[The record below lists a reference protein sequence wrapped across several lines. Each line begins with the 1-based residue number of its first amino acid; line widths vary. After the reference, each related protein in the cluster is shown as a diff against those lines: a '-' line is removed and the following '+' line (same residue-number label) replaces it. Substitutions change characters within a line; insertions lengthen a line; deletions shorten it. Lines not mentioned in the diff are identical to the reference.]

1 MPPSPQ
7 RPRRFLVVGCGSIGK
22 RHISN
27 LQALGV
33 DDVIAF
39 DPRPDRRAEASE
51 KCHVPVVERLED
63 AWPLKPDVA
72 VIATPTAM
80 HIPPAIEAAER
91 GCHLFIEKP
100 LSDSLDGVSRLLE
113 LVRKK
118 DLITFAG
125 FNTRFIPGIRQMKA
139 LITEGAVGKVVA
151 LRAETGHYLPEWH
164 PWEDYRQGYSARR
177 QLGGGVILD
186 AIHELDYVRELMGEV
201 ESVSCLAGKLS
212 HLEIDTEDVAAILLR
227 HSSGA
232 ISEIHLD
239 YVQRARSRTCHV
251 IGDQG
256 TIRWHFVTGQVR
268 CYRSATGQWETW
280 TSPPDW
286 QLNQMYVDEM
296 QHFLNCLDGKDRPLC
311 DVWEGERVLRIA
323 LAARESAPTGAAM
336 RIRPPDRRSSKVVAI
351 VQARMGSTRLP
362 GKVLA
367 DVAGRPMLWYVTQ
380 RVRRAKTVQE
390 VVVATTTSASDE
402 AVVGFCQGERL
413 PVFRGSEDDVLDR
426 YYQAAR
432 AHGAGAVVRITA
444 DCPFID
450 PGVIDRV
457 VGAYLDGDADY
468 VSNTLAHT
476 FPDGLD
482 TEVFSMAA
490 LETAWKE
497 AKREP
502 EREHVTPYIKLS
514 DRFRVQNVSAQD
526 GEGPPDLRLTVDE
539 GADLEF
545 TRALY
550 ALLGGK
556 VSFALGELLK
566 AVKEHPEVAALNRGI
581 IRNEGYYKS
590 LIAEEPMAATTRTLA
605 ASQGLKEEARRLI
618 PSYSQT
624 FSKGPTQ
631 FVQGVSPVYL
641 ARARGSHVW
650 DVDDNEYI
658 DYSMALG
665 PVILGHADP
674 DVNRAIGQQ
683 MESGYAFSLPHPLE
697 VELAKVLVEMIPC
710 AEMVRFAKNGSDVTA
725 GAVRA
730 ARGFTGRD
738 MVAFCGYHGWQDW
751 YIGATTRNKGVPAA
765 VQQLVAGFEYNNL
778 ASLERIF
785 AEHRGQVA
793 AVIMEPAGVIAP
805 QEGFL
810 QQVKDLAHR
819 EGALLIFD
827 EVITGFR
834 MALGGAQEYFKVTP
848 DLGCFG
854 KAMGNGY
861 PIAAVVGRR
870 DVMEIFDEVFFSFT
884 FGGDALGL
892 AAALATI
899 RALRERKAIDRI
911 WEQGERLRDGY
922 NTLAQKLGLERYTAC
937 IGYPPRTVINFKDDT
952 GAEWLALKS
961 LFQQEVIKRGVLC
974 AGYHMLCASHS
985 AQDVEHTLRAYRAAL
1000 GVMAEAIAAG
1010 NVETRLEGPPVSPV
1024 FRRA

>member
-1 MPPSPQ
+1 MSPPSQ

-22 RHISN
+22 RHIGN
-27 LQALGV
+27 LQALAV
-33 DDVIAF
+33 SDVIAF
-39 DPRPDRRAEASE
+39 DPRPERRAEVSE
-51 KCHVPVVERLED
+51 TFHIPTVERLED
-63 AWPLKPDVA
+63 AWPLQPAVA
-72 VIATPTAM
+72 IIATPTAL
-80 HIPPAIEAAER
+80 HIPPAIAAAER

-100 LSDSLDGVSRLLE
+100 LSDSLEGVDRLLE

-125 FNTRFIPGIRQMKA
+125 FNTRFAPGIRKIKA
-139 LITEGAVGKVVA
+139 LMAEGAIGKVVA
-151 LRAETGHYLPEWH
+151 LRAEAGHYLPEWH
-164 PWEDYRQGYSARR
+164 PWEDYRQGYSAQRR
-177 QLGGGVILD
+177 LGGGVILD

-201 ESVSCLAGKLS
+201 ESVSCLAGELS
-212 HLEIDTEDVAAILLR
+212 RLEIDTEDVAAILMR

-251 IGDQG
+251 IGDEG
-256 TIRWHFVTGQVR
+256 TIRWYFVTGQVS
-268 CYRSATGQWETW
+268 CYRSATGQWENW
-280 TSPPDW
+280 AGPHDW

-296 QHFLNCLDGKDRPLC
+296 QHFLDCLDGKERPIC
-311 DVWEGERVLRIA
+311 DIWEGERVLRIA
-323 LAARESAPTGAAM
+323 LAARESAPSGAAVKINHE
-336 RIRPPDRRSSKVVAI
+336 RKSSRVVAI

-367 DVAGRPMLWYVTQ
+367 EIAGKPMLWHVAQ
-380 RVRRAKTVQE
+380 RVRRAKAVHD
-390 VVVATTTSASDE
+390 VVVATTDCAADDP
-402 AVVGFCQGERL
+402 VVAFCQREKI
-413 PVFRGSEDDVLDR
+413 PVFRGSENDVLDR
-426 YYQAAR
+426 YYRAAQ
-432 AHGAGAVVRITA
+432 AHGAGAIVRITA

-450 PGVIDRV
+450 PDIIDRV
-457 VGAYLDGDADY
+457 VGAYLDGDAEY
-468 VSNTLAHT
+468 VSNTLTHT

-497 AKREP
+497 ATRKP
-502 EREHVTPYIKLS
+502 EREHVTPYLKLS
-514 DRFRVQNVSAQD
+514 GRFAVRNVHAEPD
-526 GEGPPDLRLTVDE
+526 DPPPNLRLTVDE
-539 GADLEF
+539 PADLEF
-545 TRALY
+545 TRSLY
-550 ALLGGK
+550 AALDGNVAFSISDLAKLLQK
-556 VSFALGELLK
+556 RPEL
-566 AVKEHPEVAALNRGI
+566 AVLNRGI
-581 IRNEGYYKS
+581 VRNQGYYKS
-590 LIAEEPMAATTRTLA
+590 LISEKPIAATDRSLA
-605 ASQGLKEEARRLI
+605 ASQRLKEEARRLI

-631 FVQGVSPVYL
+631 FVQGVSPVFL

-674 DVNRAIGQQ
+674 DVNRAIAQQ
-683 MESGYAFSLPHPLE
+683 MENGYAFSLPHPLE
-697 VELAKVLVEMIPC
+697 VELAKVLVDLIPC

-730 ARGFTGRD
+730 ARAFTGRE
-738 MVAFCGYHGWQDW
+738 MIAFCGYHGWQDW
-751 YIGATTRNKGVPAA
+751 YIGATTRNKGVPAG
-765 VQQLVAGFEYNNL
+765 VRQLVAGFEYNNL

-785 AEHRGQVA
+785 TENRGKVA
-793 AVIMEPAGVIAP
+793 AVIMEPVGVVAP

-899 RALRERKAIDRI
+899 RALRERNVIERI
-911 WEQGERLRDGY
+911 WELGERLRDGY
-922 NTLAQKLGLERYTAC
+922 NTLARELGLDRYTSC
-937 IGYPPRTVINFKDDT
+937 IGYPPRTVINFKDDS

-985 AQDVEHTLRAYRAAL
+985 AGDIEHALRAYRAAL
-1000 GVMAEAIAAG
+1000 DVMAEGIAASD
-1010 NVETRLEGPPVSPV
+1010 VESRLLGPPVSPV

>member
-1 MPPSPQ
+1 MPPSSQ
-7 RPRRFLVVGCGSIGK
+7 WPRRFLIVGCGSIGK
-22 RHISN
+22 RHIGN

-33 DDVIAF
+33 TDMIAF
-39 DPRPDRRAEASE
+39 DPRPDRRSE
-51 KCHVPVVERLED
+51 VSESFHIPVVERLED
-63 AWPLKPDVA
+63 AWPLQPEVA
-72 VIATPTAM
+72 VIATPTVL
-80 HIPPAIEAAER
+80 HIPSAIEAARR

-100 LSDSLDGVSRLLE
+100 LSDSLEGVEHLLE
-113 LVRKK
+113 LARQK
-118 DLITFAG
+118 DLVTFAG
-125 FNTRFIPGIRQMKA
+125 FNTRFIPGIGKMKA
-139 LITEGAVGKVVA
+139 LIAEGAIGKVVA
-151 LRAETGHYLPEWH
+151 LRAEAGHYLPEWH
-164 PWEDYRQGYSARR
+164 PWEDYRQGYSAQRR
-177 QLGGGVILD
+177 LGGGVILD

-212 HLEIDTEDVAAILLR
+212 RLEIDTEDVAAILMR
-227 HSSGA
+227 HRSGA

-251 IGDQG
+251 IGDEG
-256 TIRWHFVTGQVR
+256 TIRWHFVTGEVR

-280 TSPPDW
+280 THPPDW

-296 QHFLNCLDGKDRPLC
+296 RHFLDCLDGKDRPIC
-311 DVWEGERVLRIA
+311 DIWEGERVLRIA
-323 LAARESAPTGAAM
+323 LAAKESSPSGAAI
-336 RIRPPDRRSSKVVAI
+336 RIGRERKSSRVVAI
-351 VQARMGSTRLP
+351 VQARMGSRRLP

-367 DVAGRPMLWYVTQ
+367 EVGGKPMLWYVTQ
-380 RVRRAKTVQE
+380 RLRRARTVHD
-390 VVVATTTSASDE
+390 VVVATTTCASDDP
-402 AVVGFCQGERL
+402 VVAFCQRERI

-426 YYQAAR
+426 YYRAAQAQ
-432 AHGAGAVVRITA
+432 GAGAVVRITA

-457 VGAYLDGDADY
+457 VGAYLDGEADY
-468 VSNTLAHT
+468 VSNTLTHT

-497 AKREP
+497 ATREP
-502 EREHVTPYIKLS
+502 EREHVTPYLKLS
-514 DRFRVQNVSAQD
+514 GRFTVQNVHAEQGD
-526 GEGPPDLRLTVDE
+526 PPPTLRLTVDE
-539 GADLEF
+539 PADLEF

-550 ALLGGK
+550 ALLDGNAGFS
-556 VSFALGELLK
+556 VSELAKLLR
-566 AVKEHPEVAALNRGI
+566 EHPELAALNRSI
-581 IRNEGYYKS
+581 VRNEGYYKS
-590 LIAEEPMAATTRTLA
+590 LISEKPIAMTERSLA
-605 ASQGLKEEARRLI
+605 ASQRLKEEARRLI
-618 PSYSQT
+618 PSYAQT
-624 FSKGPTQ
+624 FSKGPSQ
-631 FVQGVSPVYL
+631 FVQGVSPVFL

-674 DVNRAIGQQ
+674 EVNQAIAQQ
-683 MESGYAFSLPHPLE
+683 MENGYAFSLPHPLE
-697 VELAKVLVEMIPC
+697 LELAKVLVALIPC

-730 ARGFTGRD
+730 ARGFTGREK
-738 MVAFCGYHGWQDW
+738 VAFCGYHGWQDW
-751 YIGATTRNKGVPAA
+751 YIGATTRNKGVP
-765 VQQLVAGFEYNNL
+765 VGVRQLVAGFEYNNL

-785 AEHRGQVA
+785 AENRGQVA
-793 AVIMEPAGVIAP
+793 AVIMEPVGVVAP

-870 DVMEIFDEVFFSFT
+870 DVMAIFDEVFFSFT

-899 RALRERKAIDRI
+899 RALRERKVIERI
-911 WEQGERLRDGY
+911 WELGERLRDGY
-922 NTLAQKLGLERYTAC
+922 NTLARELGLERYTSC
-937 IGYPPRTVINFKDDT
+937 IGYPPRTVLTFKDDS

-985 AQDVEHTLRAYRAAL
+985 AGDIEHTLRVYRAAL
-1000 GVMAEAIAAG
+1000 GAMAEGITAG
-1010 NVETRLEGPPVSPV
+1010 DVESRLQGPPVSPV